1 MPYSENPSTHPVL
14 RKIFTAEW
22 REHLKNDVLELIGQR
37 EEQKME
43 QEWFNI
49 IKDLIEIST
58 ELYGH
63 LDATTKTAA
72 LRTGMERVTLYKMV
86 IEKNETHSPLK

>member
-1 MPYSENPSTHPVL
+1 
-14 RKIFTAEW
+14 
-22 REHLKNDVLELIGQR
+22 
-37 EEQKME
+37 ME